1 MFTNMKLGTKI
12 AAGFGILIVI
22 MSALGALAVVQMKS
36 VVGQSVMLGEEYAPE
51 AQLASDLERRSYR
64 TMYAMRGYGYTGEP
78 EFYETGKAAIA
89 QVMETISKS
98 EELAAKSEHLVKLK
112 GALADIK
119 KEANEY
125 HRLMTE
131 TDRNIVESRKVIE
144 TILAA
149 AKQYMDNTNAFLS
162 DQNAAMSTEIKG
174 GASQDKMD
182 ERLNKIT
189 LVNDLIDLGNAARVA
204 NWRAQAQRDPAIMKE
219 GIAGIF
225 PVIDRKLR
233 EIETVTRQANNKQQ
247 LRDIQAAANSY
258 KGAMERYLEIFLELD
273 RLNTARITTGT
284 AVLENSRALMKTAG
298 EQTDKI
304 ADGAA
309 ASLGSAS
316 NVVLVGLLAALAIG
330 LLLAVFITRSITGP
344 IRRII
349 EGLNEGAEQVSSA
362 SGQVSSASQ
371 SLAEGAS
378 EQAASIEES
387 SSSLEEMSS
396 MTKQN
401 ADNANQANTLMTESK
416 QVVGT
421 ANDSMARLT
430 ESMREISKAS
440 EDTSKIIK
448 TIDEIAF
455 QTNLLALN
463 AAVEAARAGE
473 AGAGFAV
480 VADEVRN
487 LAMRAS
493 EAAKNTANL
502 IEGTVKKVKDGS
514 ELVER
519 TNEAFQ
525 QVAVS
530 STKVGQLVGEIAASS
545 NEQAQ
550 GIEQINKAV
559 TEMDKVTQQNAANAE
574 ESASASEEMNAQAEQ
589 MKGMVDELVGM
600 VGGAS
605 SNGRTKVVSMAGKK
619 ASAQKSTAA
628 GTHLHHALALHHP
641 PAKRVAGSKAV
652 KESVHPEQVIPMEE
666 DFKDF

>member
-1 MFTNMKLGTKI
+1 MKTTWTIGKKLAAVFSGVAALTLLLGGVGYYGADRGDRAVTEVGFVRLPSVDSLLQIKANAETIRGTVRTLIIPGLATDIRNRQYDNLAMAREAYGAAWKIYEPLPQTPEEAALWKEFVPAWNAWREENNRFIALSKRFDGIGITDPTGLARQIEQFTKDHYILLHRVRDLLENETAEFEGGEDHTGCNAGKYLPGFQTENPALTNTLKEFAGPHRQFHEAI
-12 AAGFGILIVI
+12 AKFKRLMEESKTAEAGYVYTLEILPAMEAVFKQFNS
-22 MSALGALAVVQMKS
+22 MLALAN
-36 VVGQSVMLGEEYAPE
+36 E
-51 AQLASDLERRSYR
+51 A
-64 TMYAMRGYGYTGEP
+64 
-78 EFYETGKAAIA
+78 
-89 QVMETISKS
+89 V
-98 EELAAKSEHLVKLK
+98 
-112 GALADIK
+112 ALADEMK
-119 KEANEY
+119 A
-125 HRLMTE
+125 
-131 TDRNIVESRKVIE
+131 
-144 TILAA
+144 LA
-149 AKQYMDNTNAFLS
+149 
-162 DQNAAMSTEIKG
+162 
-174 GASQDKMD
+174 
-182 ERLNKIT
+182 
-189 LVNDLIDLGNAARVA
+189 LG
-204 NWRAQAQRDPAIMKE
+204 
-219 GIAGIF
+219 
-225 PVIDRKLR
+225 PV
-233 EIETVTRQANNKQQ
+233 RQQQ
-247 LRDIQAAANSY
+247 LIAIGLLDRIVRINQDVAAETAGKARNQAAFVKQLVS
-258 KGAMERYLEIFLELD
+258 
-273 RLNTARITTGT
+273 
-284 AVLENSRALMKTAG
+284 VAG
-298 EQTDKI
+298 
-304 ADGAA
+304 
-309 ASLGSAS
+309 L
-316 NVVLVGLLAALAIG
+316 LGLLAALACG
-330 LLLAVFITRSITGP
+330 YFITRNINKALK
-344 IRRII
+344 RII
-349 EGLNEGAEQVSSA
+349 DGLTEGAEQVSSA

-401 ADNANQANTLMTESK
+401 ADNANQANTLMVETK

-493 EAAKNTANL
+493 EAAKNTADL

-589 MKGMVDELVGM
+589 MKGMVDELVAM

-605 SNGRTKVVSMAGKK
+605 NNNRRTDDVDPRLQLEDGTSGRG
-619 ASAQKSTAA
+619 
-628 GTHLHHALALHHP
+628 
-641 PAKRVAGSKAV
+641 
-652 KESVHPEQVIPMEE
+652 
-666 DFKDF
+666 